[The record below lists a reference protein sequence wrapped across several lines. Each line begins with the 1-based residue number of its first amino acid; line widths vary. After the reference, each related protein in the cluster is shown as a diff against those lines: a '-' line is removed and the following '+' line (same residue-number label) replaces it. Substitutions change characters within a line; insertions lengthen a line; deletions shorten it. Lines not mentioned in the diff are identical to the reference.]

1 MDSQM
6 KVSVICP
13 FYNEEAI
20 IENTMRGMVAALEGL
35 ECEWEL
41 IVVNDGSK
49 DASPAL
55 ASEAAG
61 GHPRVK
67 VIGYPS
73 NRGRGYALRYGIAEA
88 SGEILVTT
96 EIDLS
101 WGDDIVHQLA
111 KAFERHPDADMIVAS
126 PNLAGGGY
134 RNVPAMR
141 VFLSRLGNTII
152 RAGQGESMTMYT
164 GMTRAYRRASF
175 NSLPIDQ
182 DEKEFHLEV
191 AQKAQAFNFKIYEI
205 PCVLEWKDHRLAK
218 KDAPK
223 RKSSSR
229 VKKLI
234 RTHMVFAAVA
244 APSRYILPIS
254 ALMAVLSAFFLAWA
268 LINFLI
274 GKIAVYLLITGLLI
288 FLIAIVTFAVGMLS
302 YQSTLIQHDLW
313 RIRRDLL
320 LSSPGKQD
328 DSDVYR

>member
-1 MDSQM
+1 MDSKM

-20 IENTMRGMVAALEGL
+20 IENALRGMVAALEKL
-35 ECEWEL
+35 DCEWEL

-49 DASPAL
+49 DASPLL
-55 ASEAAG
+55 ARAAAG
-61 GHPRVK
+61 GHSRVK
-67 VIGYPS
+67 IIGYPS
-73 NRGRGYALRYGIAEA
+73 NRGRGYALRYGIAA
-88 SGEILVTT
+88 ANGEILVTT

-101 WGDDIVHQLA
+101 WGDNIVDQLA
-111 KAFERHPDADMIVAS
+111 KAFEQHPDADMIVAS
-126 PNLAGGGY
+126 PNLPGGGY
-134 RNVPAMR
+134 RNVPLTR
-141 VFLSRLGNTII
+141 VFLSRLGNRIV
-152 RAGQGESMTMYT
+152 RAGQGEGLTMYT
-164 GMTRAYRRASF
+164 GMTRAYRHTSF
-175 NSLPIDQ
+175 KSLPIDE

-229 VKKLI
+229 VKKLM
-234 RTHMVFAAVA
+234 RTHLAFAAVA

-254 ALMAVLSAFFLAWA
+254 ACMAVVSVSFLVWASINLLS
-268 LINFLI
+268 

-288 FLIAIVTFAVGMLS
+288 FLIAIIAFAVGMLS

-313 RIRRDLL
+313 RIRRDVLV
-320 LSSPGKQD
+320 SNQGHFND
-328 DSDVYR
+328 NN